1 MRTNLCATNDSTT
14 RNPRPP
20 LDLKG
25 LQRLSIY
32 TGYMSQFMHHS
43 ITETAKYK
51 TWLLRFGS
59 VTVLDAKMR
68 NALTQSTV
76 TGASNGFGRILT
88 EVALEKG
95 DIVVAT
101 AHSPS
106 ALADLTS
113 KYPLDRLPPRRR
125 PSLVASTTPGTG
137 HS

>member
-1 MRTNLCATNDSTT
+1 
-14 RNPRPP
+14 
-20 LDLKG
+20 
-25 LQRLSIY
+25 
-32 TGYMSQFMHHS
+32 MHHS